1 MTACDK
7 ASQSNEHGPEHE
19 AMWINFST
27 VHEDMLPYMIKIY
40 VGGVN
45 VVSAQTAMESMASRS
60 RLQVRL
66 QTTLSNPKPASP
78 LQDYVVVPGQKWIDG
93 IANGDGTVRQFVA
106 APLHS
111 GLSVETQMTGKDA
124 IGGIQIEI
132 TPYKLPCPCEFPGR
146 PMQIFLKQLDG
157 STKTFNVTNLEPIE
171 NFKLRIR
178 EATGIPTSIIRLI
191 YAGKQ
196 LEGELLGSQSK

>member
-1 MTACDK
+1 
-7 ASQSNEHGPEHE
+7 
-19 AMWINFST
+19 MWINFST

-60 RLQVRL
+60 RRQVRL
-66 QTTLSNPKPASP
+66 QTTPSNPKPASP

-111 GLSVETQMTGKDA
+111 GLSVEAQMTGKDA

-132 TPYKLPCPCEFPGR
+132 TPYKLACPCEFPGR